1 MWRPGTVI
9 GEALREVSLRV
20 PWLRRGVS
28 FRTPGEWIGHF
39 KASKRARILVR
50 SSELVGHSWVFPG
63 EGCGVSF
70 WVWGT
75 PLEWAFI
82 ISLTIHGDRRV
93 WGLV

>member
-28 FRTPGEWIGHF
+28 FRTPGEWIGQALPSRLPGEDTGSF
-39 KASKRARILVR
+39 VR
-50 SSELVGHSWVFPG
+50 VRHWLCSPFMGFSG

-70 WVWGT
+70 
-75 PLEWAFI
+75 L
-82 ISLTIHGDRRV
+82 
-93 WGLV
+93 GLGYPG